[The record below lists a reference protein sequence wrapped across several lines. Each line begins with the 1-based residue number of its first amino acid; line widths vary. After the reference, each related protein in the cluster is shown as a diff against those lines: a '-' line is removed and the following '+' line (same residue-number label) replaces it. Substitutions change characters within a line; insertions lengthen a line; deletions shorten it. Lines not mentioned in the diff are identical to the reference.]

1 MARKGILIAVEGLD
15 GSGKSTQAHLLNRW
29 LTASGVPVHHTEW
42 NSSPHVAAATKIGKN
57 THRLTPETFHLIH
70 AADFADRWERQIEPM
85 LAVGGVV
92 ICDRYKFTAMAR
104 DGARG
109 IPLDRIEAT
118 YVFARDPDLTIYF
131 ETPIEVALNRILH
144 GRPELKYYEAGLD
157 MGWTQDPYE
166 SYRILQTKIG
176 EIYSDLSKT
185 GRIIPVSSVGS
196 VSEVQHRARGIIHA
210 HLDLS
215 NIDLVDP
222 SDRLANTM
230 SLGQL
235 EWTNLPGSDPS

>member
-42 NSSPHVAAATKIGKN
+42 NSSPHVAAATKIGKS
-57 THRLTPETFHLIH
+57 TRRLTPETFHLIH

-109 IPLDRIEAT
+109 IPIDRIETT
-118 YVFARDPDLTIYF
+118 YAFARDPDLTIYF
-131 ETPIEVALNRILH
+131 ETPTEVALDRILH

-157 MGWTQDPYE
+157 MGWTLDPYE
-166 SYRILQTKIG
+166 SYRMLQTKIA
-176 EIYSDLSKT
+176 EIYAHLSET
-185 GRIIPVSSVGS
+185 GRITSVSSVGS
-196 VSEVQHRARGIIHA
+196 VSEVQHRARETIYA

-215 NIDLVDP
+215 LLDFIDPADRIANI
-222 SDRLANTM
+222 M
-230 SLGQL
+230 SLSQL
-235 EWTNLPGSDPS
+235 EWMNIPRGES

>member
-1 MARKGILIAVEGLD
+1 MAREGILIAVEGLD

-29 LTASGVPVHHTEW
+29 LTASGVPIHHTEW
-42 NSSPHVAAATKIGKN
+42 NSSPHVAAATKIGKK
-57 THRLTPETFHLIH
+57 TRRLTPETFHLIH

-109 IPLDRIEAT
+109 IPLDRIEQT

-166 SYRILQTKIG
+166 SYRMLQTKIG
-176 EIYSDLSKT
+176 EIYSQLANS

-196 VSEVQHRARGIIHA
+196 VSEVQHRARETIHA
-210 HLDLS
+210 HLNLS
-215 NIDLVDP
+215 TIDLIDP

-235 EWTNLPGSDPS
+235 EWTTLAGDELK